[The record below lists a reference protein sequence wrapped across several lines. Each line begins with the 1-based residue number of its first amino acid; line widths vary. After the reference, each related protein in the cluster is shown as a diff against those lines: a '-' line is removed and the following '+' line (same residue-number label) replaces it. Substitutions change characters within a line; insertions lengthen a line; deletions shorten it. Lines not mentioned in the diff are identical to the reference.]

1 MEVDAEYV
9 KERLNTTIFEV
20 DDHKNSQ
27 KKKSSELKEALNLI
41 DTIEDQ
47 NNELKF

>member
-9 KERLNTTIFEV
+9 KERLKTTIFEV

-27 KKKSSELKEALNLI
+27 KKKSSKPQEALYLI
-41 DTIEDQ
+41 DTMGGG
-47 NNELKF
+47 